1 MCVVC
6 EFKESIEC
14 VFVCVRAGPHRYQTL
29 YQVGVLVSRSS
40 LRCVKIRNLWALA
53 LLQVCGSMDKKTQNA
68 PQNTKRVLLSES
80 STRSR
85 GRGNAAFI
93 FVVNRNTESNR
104 RLTAQLKGTMV

>member
-1 MCVVC
+1 MYVVC

-68 PQNTKRVLLSES
+68 PQNTKRVLLSDRWTIPPWGGW
-80 STRSR
+80 STYQR
-85 GRGNAAFI
+85 AAR
-93 FVVNRNTESNR
+93 VVVAAATQPLS
-104 RLTAQLKGTMV
+104 LL